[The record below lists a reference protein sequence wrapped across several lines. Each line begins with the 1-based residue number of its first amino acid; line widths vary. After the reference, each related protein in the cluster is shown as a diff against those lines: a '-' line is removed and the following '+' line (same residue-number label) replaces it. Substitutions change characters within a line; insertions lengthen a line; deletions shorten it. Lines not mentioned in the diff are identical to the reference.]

1 MIILIIPTAL
11 VGSAKETKII
21 LEAWQTVI
29 SNSDEGYKDMDM
41 GQLNAGKMFIDATGN
56 RQDQV
61 LLNETG
67 WGRFPVNAGSLS
79 VWIESD

>member
-1 MIILIIPTAL
+1 
-11 VGSAKETKII
+11 
-21 LEAWQTVI
+21 
-29 SNSDEGYKDMDM
+29 MDM

-61 LLNETG
+61 LLNESG
-67 WGRFPVNAGSLS
+67 LGRFPVNAGSLS